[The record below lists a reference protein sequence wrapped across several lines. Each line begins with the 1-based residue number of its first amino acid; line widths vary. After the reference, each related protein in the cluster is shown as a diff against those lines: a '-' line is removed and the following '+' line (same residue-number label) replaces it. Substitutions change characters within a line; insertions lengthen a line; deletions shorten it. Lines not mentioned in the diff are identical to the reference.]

1 MIAVMLQAPP
11 LPRHVP
17 PAERGWHFLLHR
29 APDRMSQGVSG
40 RDEMG
45 VSGSREVS
53 GNPSDHHSQHGLSIT
68 LEALVQVCRGVG
80 EILWEG
86 HPSPML
92 PSSLWL
98 VTHWLECWWLGDV

>member
-53 GNPSDHHSQHGLSIT
+53 GNPSDPSLTARAVNHSGSTCPSVQGHWGDPVGGAPLTHVPILIMASDS
-68 LEALVQVCRGVG
+68 LVRALVVR
-80 EILWEG
+80 
-86 HPSPML
+86 
-92 PSSLWL
+92 
-98 VTHWLECWWLGDV
+98 